1 MLNFIIKETKQYMQN
16 ISTEDYLS
24 EIYKLEQRDIRVK
37 TNILAK
43 KMDISNAAVTDMLKK
58 LSSNGLILYERYK
71 NIQLTKEG
79 RNYAAVIVRRHR
91 IWEIFLNQIVGLPWD
106 KVHDEAHRLEHS
118 ASDEL
123 IDRLE
128 EMLNYPEFDPHGDPI
143 PAKNGKLPKHKG
155 YLPLSK
161 VEKGKSA
168 KVVRVNDF
176 DDKFLIYLKKIGIK
190 LYKKIKVVDI
200 LEFDNSLEVKIN
212 NKNYN
217 ISKIV
222 AENIFVGD

>member
-1 MLNFIIKETKQYMQN
+1 MKN
-16 ISTEDYLS
+16 ISIENYLG
-24 EIYKLEQRDIRVK
+24 EIYKLEQRGVRVK

-71 NIQLTKEG
+71 NIQLTKKG
-79 RNYAAVIVRRHR
+79 SNYAAVVVRRHR

-128 EMLNYPEFDPHGDPI
+128 EMLDYPEFDPHGDPI
-143 PAKNGKLPKHKG
+143 PGRDGSIPKHKG
-155 YLPLSK
+155 YLSLLK
-161 VEKGKSA
+161 LKKGESA

-176 DDKFLIYLKKIGIK
+176 DDKFLIYIKQIGVK
-190 LYKKIKVVDI
+190 LDRKIKVVNI

-217 ISKIV
+217 ISRTV